1 LLYEKTYNGQWML
14 VQTLEASNPYEGDY
28 FGDALALNQNTMVVN
43 ASHDNTEVG
52 FLHVLHKSN
61 GSWIE
66 TSILTD
72 NDDPDLE
79 NSFFG
84 NNVAI
89 APGIIAATSRKH
101 IHIFENSSTNQ
112 DSDGDGIVDNIDNC
126 PEIANPNQE
135 DANSNGVGDVCD
147 SISNPFL
154 PIADQLNTCP
164 IDGKT
169 LAIFNLCNTGD
180 SKTISINES
189 SLVSSVN
196 WEKLDDSS
204 CPPFAENCANENLSC
219 VWNTISTE
227 LTVSINETGSYRIVI
242 GYIDGTI
249 QRFYTKFNNS
259 CQATLQ
265 FESDITIDESDGI
278 ANFAV
283 SFSGEVSGGFTVDYN
298 TSGISADNSTDF
310 SGSSGTLIF
319 SGTNGETQYINI
331 PIIDDN
337 LIEPQETFTVEL
349 SNVSTTEVSIN
360 GGTSTGT
367 IIDND
372 LQTGMGISFTNS
384 NITVNE
390 DEGFATLTV
399 SLTGNSQESFTVDY
413 TTSNGSAQQPD
424 DFTSTSGQLTFP
436 AFTGSSQMPLFR

>member
-1 LLYEKTYNGQWML
+1 LALGADGVAPNGAVYIFEKNGTGSWVETSALYPSDDELLDGFFGEDLAIANNQLVVGVSGETSKSGAYVFEKNSNSEWLETQRLKSPDDYNNSAGRSVAIIENRIIVGNVGYGDFNTNPGQTLLYEKTYNGQWML

-112 DSDGDGIVDNIDNC
+112 DSDGDGIADDVDNC

-135 DANSNGVGDVCD
+135 DADSNGVGDVCD

-204 CPPFAENCANENLSC
+204 CPPFAENCANEKFILCLEHYFDGVNR
-219 VWNTISTE
+219 
-227 LTVSINETGSYRIVI
+227 IN
-242 GYIDGTI
+242 
-249 QRFYTKFNNS
+249 
-259 CQATLQ
+259 
-265 FESDITIDESDGI
+265 
-278 ANFAV
+278 
-283 SFSGEVSGGFTVDYN
+283 
-298 TSGISADNSTDF
+298 
-310 SGSSGTLIF
+310 
-319 SGTNGETQYINI
+319 
-331 PIIDDN
+331 
-337 LIEPQETFTVEL
+337 
-349 SNVSTTEVSIN
+349 
-360 GGTSTGT
+360 
-367 IIDND
+367 
-372 LQTGMGISFTNS
+372 
-384 NITVNE
+384 
-390 DEGFATLTV
+390 
-399 SLTGNSQESFTVDY
+399 
-413 TTSNGSAQQPD
+413 
-424 DFTSTSGQLTFP
+424 
-436 AFTGSSQMPLFR
+436 